1 MVGQRK
7 KLKQQFK
14 DLMTVCYAEAKS
26 PRAFNVSTDAPKSFL
41 NKSLAR
47 VEPVKNVSMY
57 HQSSNPAGVHAN
69 RPTTPLEE
77 AGTLPLFFYF
87 RRDSGRI

>member
-47 VEPVKNVSMY
+47 VERVKNVSMY
-57 HQSSNPAGVHAN
+57 TIRVQNPPVYM
-69 RPTTPLEE
+69 PTNLQHP
-77 AGTLPLFFYF
+77 
-87 RRDSGRI
+87 